1 MPRRINARTSAVVS
15 AARRNI
21 SKASILR
28 RGTTRP
34 PRPPKGGR

>member
-1 MPRRINARTSAVVS
+1 MPKRINARTAAVVG

-28 RGTTRP
+28 KGTRQP